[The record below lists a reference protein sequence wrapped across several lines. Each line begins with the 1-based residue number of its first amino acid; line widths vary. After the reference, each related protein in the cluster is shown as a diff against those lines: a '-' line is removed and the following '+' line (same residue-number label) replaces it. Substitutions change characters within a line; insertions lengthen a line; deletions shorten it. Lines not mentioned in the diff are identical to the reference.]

1 MRKITY
7 IESYNLDIEF
17 ILKLQA
23 FNSSPLL
30 QEKRITLLLSALA
43 GKDKLLQFLDEAD
56 FFIFKNPELFERIMD
71 HSR

>member
-7 IESYNLDIEF
+7 IESSNLDIEF

-56 FFIFKNPELFERIMD
+56 FFIFKNPEFFERIMD